1 MLVGNSAPI
10 INGGSVRNSGFEA
23 ELGYKKQM
31 GKIYFDVSLNGA
43 YNKNEVLDIRN
54 SEKRLQGGDGGFGQS
69 GVLYAEVGTPMGV
82 FYGVKTDGI
91 FQNQAEIDSYV
102 NENGGLIQPKAKPGD
117 IKFIDADGNGSIDG
131 DADRVQIGSPYP
143 DFTGGL
149 NLTLDGYGFDFSMF
163 FYAALGQDVYDAT
176 RRYDMNGTNYRAD
189 WLNRWTGEGT
199 SNYYPRVTFVD
210 DNQNMKTVS
219 DFFVHDGSFLRLRNI
234 TLGYTIPKS
243 KSDYLK
249 VSKIRLYVSAENL
262 LTITGY
268 KGYDPEIGGG
278 VFSNG
283 IDHGIYPQ
291 ARSFMGGINIVF

>member
-1 MLVGNSAPI
+1 MVVL
-10 INGGSVRNSGFEA
+10 SVTQVSKPSWVTKTDG
-23 ELGYKKQM
+23 Q
-31 GKIYFDVSLNGA
+31 IYFDVSLNGA
-43 YNKNEVLDIRN
+43 YNKTKCSI
-54 SEKRLQGGDGGFGQS
+54 SATQKRLQGGDGGFGQS

-102 NENGGLIQPKAKPGD
+102 NENGGLIQPKAKPAD

-131 DADRVQIGSPYP
+131 DADRPP
-143 DFTGGL
+143 DW
-149 NLTLDGYGFDFSMF
+149 LTLSRFHRRFEPHPRWLRIRF
-163 FYAALGQDVYDAT
+163 QHALLCCFRSGRVYDAT

-189 WLNRWTGEGT
+189 WLKPLDWRRHIELLPT
-199 SNYYPRVTFVD
+199 SNLFVD

-262 LTITGY
+262 FDYHRL
-268 KGYDPEIGGG
+268 
-278 VFSNG
+278 
-283 IDHGIYPQ
+283 Q
-291 ARSFMGGINIVF
+291 